1 MEQGSLI
8 VFLLAAVSATSIAAI
23 AQFLVNRVFK
33 KADAEIKGWRTKL
46 DELQA
51 ENDAIAR
58 DIEGY
63 RTKLTEINY
72 GAVKVE
78 VTGPDLPEEKTRQLI
93 EDVVQAVKRHIPEAY
108 AEGDAR

>member
-1 MEQGSLI
+1 MEQASLI

-33 KADAEIKGWRTKL
+33 KADADLKGWRAKL

-51 ENDAIAR
+51 ENDAIAQ
-58 DIEGY
+58 DIAGF

-72 GAVKVE
+72 GAVKIE
-78 VTGPDLPEEKTRQLI
+78 VNGPELPEEETRQLV
-93 EDVVQAVKRHIPEAY
+93 EDVVQAVKRHIPEAH